1 MGILS
6 YFATAKKD
14 EAEKV
19 DKLTASTLD
28 TMRANRAGLQE
39 AVGRLDDAMKSGLVL
54 TMDRVM
60 EENARITGRR
70 RGDAQSGE

>member
-6 YFATAKKD
+6 YFSPLQKD

-28 TMRANRAGLQE
+28 TIRANRAGLQE

-60 EENARITGRR
+60 EECKDYGTEARRCSVR
-70 RGDAQSGE
+70 